1 MGIATQGPSLA
12 ATKQDSPGS
21 AAQEQQMG
29 TEMNFSQS
37 LEQQISQA
45 IQPVLN
51 EFRQQMA
58 QTIAQQKEAQPAPA
72 SGGQAAPQAPAPQA
86 PAPQQPTPQ
95 QAQPTQPEGHPGV
108 REGVSQV
115 KQSAQ
120 NLVAEAVRPAIQVAE
135 RQGEQWIESL
145 LIAGLAALLAEST
158 RNAIEQRAEQGLHTL
173 LEKAFEPLPKNATSQ
188 EVQAQVEQTLKA
200 ILQAALVAVFTEA
213 LLPRTQEG
221 EQAIRKALHGDFA
234 AAGSA
239 LQDIVKAIFDAIVTV
254 LRQQWK
260 SLVRLLLVMLLL
272 VLEGSLEKSLAKGA
286 EHA

>member
-72 SGGQAAPQAPAPQA
+72 SGGQAAPQA